1 VESIKNNICDRGSK
15 TADKKTRKYV
25 AIVIYGLW
33 QMGEGRPAVYSIIEL
48 NDNVL
53 LFTRS
58 YIK

>member
-1 VESIKNNICDRGSK
+1 M
-15 TADKKTRKYV
+15 TADKKNRKYV

-53 LFTRS
+53 LF
-58 YIK
+58 YPFLHQIKIE